1 MDVEGGQMKTMNDK
15 TELNWGMIILLILN
29 ASYWV
34 CVWKFGF
41 FISTIW
47 TVIIAALVGIVL
59 KMKENRY

>member
-1 MDVEGGQMKTMNDK
+1 MKIMNDK

-41 FISTIW
+41 FLPTIW
-47 TVIIAALVGIVL
+47 TIVGACIVGL
-59 KMKENRY
+59 WLRLSGRA

>member
-1 MDVEGGQMKTMNDK
+1 MKIMNDK

-41 FISTIW
+41 FLPTIW
-47 TVIIAALVGIVL
+47 TIIIAAIVGL
-59 KMKENRY
+59 WLRLTGRS